1 MVRVLF
7 QLWCVVVLAG
17 AAAPQ
22 SAAAHD
28 LKADVNPAI
37 EPIRV
42 EAGYD
47 DGTPADGARVTVT
60 DAQGSTIA
68 GGRCDERGVWHFAK
82 PNPGCYRIVVEQ
94 AGHRDEVI
102 LDVPEAAPPVAIGR
116 WRLDK
121 NLGLAVGVAVLLGGT
136 GFFMLVR
143 RRRIAAGSPVP

>member
-1 MVRVLF
+1 M
-7 QLWCVVVLAG
+7 WCVVVLAA

-28 LKADVNPAI
+28 LKADVNPALD
-37 EPIRV
+37 PIRV

-47 DGTPADGARVTVT
+47 DDTPADGARVSVL

-68 GGRCDERGVWHFAK
+68 AGQCDERGVWQFAK
-82 PNPGCYRIVVEQ
+82 PGPGRYRIVVEQ

-102 LDVPEAAPPVAIGR
+102 LDVPEAAVPLASGR

-121 NLGLAVGVAVLLGGT
+121 NLGLALGLAILLGGT
-136 GFFMLVR
+136 GLFMLVR
-143 RRRIAAGSPVP
+143 RRRVAGRPAP

>member
-1 MVRVLF
+1 MVRASS
-7 QLWCVVVLAG
+7 QLWCVVVLAA

-28 LKADVNPAI
+28 LKADVNPAV

-47 DGTPADGARVTVT
+47 DGMPADGARVTVL
-60 DAQGSTIA
+60 DAHGSTIA
-68 GGRCDERGVWHFAK
+68 AGSCDARGIWQFGKPGPGR
-82 PNPGCYRIVVEQ
+82 YRIVVEQ

-102 LDVPEAAPPVAIGR
+102 LDVPEAAVPLAMSR

-121 NLGLAVGVAVLLGGT
+121 NLGLAIGLAILLGGT
-136 GFFMLVR
+136 GTFVIFR
-143 RRRIAAGSPVP
+143 RRVAPGSPTP